1 MVIFIFVSGFC
12 WFLVLDYLCYPFS
25 VCFFNNI
32 HAHISGSFGIV
43 LLSRSLKNLTST
55 FKDIYYA
62 FLFVDNLPF
71 VSYSAKGYRH
81 SNRFCVSKMS
91 QQAGGSFGRHF
102 HVLIFVLLS
111 RTNRGGP
118 APQPHRRRV
127 ITAGTGKHND
137 YLLTVYKVVHSMVT
151 CFLPCL
157 LNDWTLIRKLSS
169 FPFCCAAPAFGTA
182 EDHDGGTLEALL
194 HPPHGSLQ
202 TLVGWRTSLHCL
214 YVLFVLFLFCAHK
227 HWCPPPS
234 LFPVK
239 ISWTH
244 ATPLL

>member
-1 MVIFIFVSGFC
+1 MHIFLDLLGLFYSHAAWRIWPPLSKIFIMHFFLLIISLLFLTLQKVIAIATDFVC
-12 WFLVLDYLCYPFS
+12 LKWV
-25 VCFFNNI
+25 
-32 HAHISGSFGIV
+32 
-43 LLSRSLKNLTST
+43 SR
-55 FKDIYYA
+55 
-62 FLFVDNLPF
+62 P
-71 VSYSAKGYRH
+71 
-81 SNRFCVSKMS
+81 
-91 QQAGGSFGRHF
+91 GGSFGRHF

-239 ISWTH
+239 ISRTH